1 MKKKFVALIPIV
13 ALLTSCP
20 IVNPIYP
27 QDELD
32 LSKYR
37 EPIFL
42 NWANDDSEQENDI
55 LFEDGEELRSYLNT
69 SRSVVKEVTSFINV
83 YRGKKA
89 LRIDKGRGEIKGELI
104 IDLKNIFRADA
115 IALHVYPYYYSL
127 IDRITGKTGNIYDA
141 FSLSINERESI
152 AINQNDEDDPQ
163 MLTFCF
169 NEPIEVITIQASTG
183 RGFLFGLDIY
193 QKIWF

>member
-69 SRSVVKEVTSFINV
+69 SRSVVKDVASFINV

-193 QKIWF
+193 QKI

>member
-55 LFEDGEELRSYLNT
+55 LFEDVEELRSYLNT

-193 QKIWF
+193 QKI

>member
-69 SRSVVKEVTSFINV
+69 SRSVVKEVASFINV

-89 LRIDKGRGEIKGELI
+89 LRIDKGRGESKGELI

-193 QKIWF
+193 QKI

>member
-20 IVNPIYP
+20 IVNPAYP

-32 LSKYR
+32 LSKYK
-37 EPIFL
+37 EPIIL

-69 SRSVVKEVTSFINV
+69 SRSVVKEVASFINV

-163 MLTFCF
+163 MLTFRF
-169 NEPIEVITIQASTG
+169 NEPIGVITIQASTG

-193 QKIWF
+193 QKI

>member
-20 IVNPIYP
+20 IVNPVYP

-89 LRIDKGRGEIKGELI
+89 LRIDKGRGESKGELI

-152 AINQNDEDDPQ
+152 AINQNDEDDSQ
-163 MLTFCF
+163 MLTFRF
-169 NEPIEVITIQASTG
+169 NQPVGVITIQASTG

-193 QKIWF
+193 QKI

>member
-69 SRSVVKEVTSFINV
+69 SRSVVKEVASFINV

-193 QKIWF
+193 QKI

>member
-69 SRSVVKEVTSFINV
+69 SRSVAKEVTSFINV

-193 QKIWF
+193 QKI

>member
-89 LRIDKGRGEIKGELI
+89 LRIDKGRGESKGELI

-193 QKIWF
+193 QKI

>member
-69 SRSVVKEVTSFINV
+69 SRSVVKEVASFINV

-89 LRIDKGRGEIKGELI
+89 LRIDKGRGESKGELI

-115 IALHVYPYYYSL
+115 IALYVYPYYYSL

-169 NEPIEVITIQASTG
+169 NEPIEIITIQASTG

-193 QKIWF
+193 QKI

>member
-1 MKKKFVALIPIV
+1 MKMKFVALIPIV

-37 EPIFL
+37 EPFFL

-89 LRIDKGRGEIKGELI
+89 LRIDKGRGESKGELI

-193 QKIWF
+193 QKI

>member
-20 IVNPIYP
+20 IVNPAYP

-32 LSKYR
+32 LSKYK
-37 EPIFL
+37 EPIIL

-69 SRSVVKEVTSFINV
+69 SRSVVKEVASFINV

-163 MLTFCF
+163 ILTFCF

-193 QKIWF
+193 QKI

>member
-42 NWANDDSEQENDI
+42 NWENDDAEQEDDI
-55 LFEDGEELRSYLNT
+55 LFEDGEELRSYLNA

-193 QKIWF
+193 QKI

>member
-1 MKKKFVALIPIV
+1 MKKKFVSLIPIV

-193 QKIWF
+193 QKI

>member
-193 QKIWF
+193 QKI

>member
-69 SRSVVKEVTSFINV
+69 SRSVVKEVASFINV

-89 LRIDKGRGEIKGELI
+89 LRIDKGRGESKGELI

-115 IALHVYPYYYSL
+115 IALYVYPYYYSL

-193 QKIWF
+193 QKI

>member
-20 IVNPIYP
+20 IVNPAYP

-32 LSKYR
+32 LSKYK
-37 EPIFL
+37 EPIIL

-69 SRSVVKEVTSFINV
+69 SRSVVKEVASFINV

-193 QKIWF
+193 QKI

>member
-13 ALLTSCP
+13 ALLASCP

-83 YRGKKA
+83 YCGKKA

-127 IDRITGKTGNIYDA
+127 IDCITGKTGNIYDA

-152 AINQNDEDDPQ
+152 AINQNDEDDSQ

-193 QKIWF
+193 QKI

>member
-69 SRSVVKEVTSFINV
+69 SRSVVKEVASFINV

-89 LRIDKGRGEIKGELI
+89 LRIDKGRGESKGELI

-169 NEPIEVITIQASTG
+169 NEPIEIITIQASTG

-193 QKIWF
+193 QKI

>member
-27 QDELD
+27 QNELD

-37 EPIFL
+37 EPICL

-69 SRSVVKEVTSFINV
+69 SRSVVKEVASFINV

-89 LRIDKGRGEIKGELI
+89 LRIDKGRGESKGELI

-169 NEPIEVITIQASTG
+169 NEPIEIITIQASTG

-193 QKIWF
+193 QKI

>member
-37 EPIFL
+37 EPISL

-89 LRIDKGRGEIKGELI
+89 LRIDKGRGESKGELI

-163 MLTFCF
+163 MLTFRF
-169 NEPIEVITIQASTG
+169 NEPIGVITIRASTG

-193 QKIWF
+193 QKI

>member
-83 YRGKKA
+83 YCGKKA
-89 LRIDKGRGEIKGELI
+89 LRIDKGRGESKGELI

-193 QKIWF
+193 QKI

>member
-42 NWANDDSEQENDI
+42 NWENDDAEQEDDI
-55 LFEDGEELRSYLNT
+55 LFEDGEELRSYLNA

-104 IDLKNIFRADA
+104 IDMKNIFRADA

-193 QKIWF
+193 QKI

>member
-69 SRSVVKEVTSFINV
+69 SRSVVKEVASFINV

-169 NEPIEVITIQASTG
+169 NEPIEIITIQASTG

-193 QKIWF
+193 QKI

>member
-163 MLTFCF
+163 MLTFRF
-169 NEPIEVITIQASTG
+169 NEPIGVITIQASTG

-193 QKIWF
+193 QKI